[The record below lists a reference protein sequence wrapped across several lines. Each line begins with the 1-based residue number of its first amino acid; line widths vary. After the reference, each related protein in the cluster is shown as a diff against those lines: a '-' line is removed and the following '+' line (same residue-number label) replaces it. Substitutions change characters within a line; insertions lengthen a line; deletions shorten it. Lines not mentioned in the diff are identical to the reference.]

1 MRSPVEGAPYL
12 VANNISLAGL
22 TAPLKVFDGSARDG
36 AKGFPANVNVAAA
49 LSLAGIGPDRTRL
62 EIWADPDVERN
73 LHSIE
78 VDAESARFSMSIEN
92 VPSDENPRTGK
103 ITGLSVIA
111 LLRRLAAPLVIGT

>member
-1 MRSPVEGAPYL
+1 
-12 VANNISLAGL
+12 
-22 TAPLKVFDGSARDG
+22 
-36 AKGFPANVNVAAA
+36 
-49 LSLAGIGPDRTRL
+49 
-62 EIWADPDVERN
+62 

-111 LLRRLAAPLVIGT
+111 LLRRLTAPLVVGT